1 VTLLA
6 RRPRNARSR
15 SSHEGRTVKLYEGGV
30 VKRTLAPYVAVRRD
44 ASQSFPIPV
53 RTNYGAVEWRHLP
66 GEVRDVTEDDVR
78 RMLLN
83 PFYAIEI
90 APILAEPHD
99 KMVSEDQWVAA
110 NAKLIQE
117 IGAEA
122 WLRGLLTV
130 LKGDFVT
137 GPTGTASDHV
147 PQGNRAQRRRR

>member
-1 VTLLA
+1 M
-6 RRPRNARSR
+6 
-15 SSHEGRTVKLYEGGV
+15 
-30 VKRTLAPYVAVRRD
+30 
-44 ASQSFPIPV
+44 
-53 RTNYGAVEWRHLP
+53 
-66 GEVRDVTEDDVR
+66 TEDDVR

-99 KMVSEDQWVAA
+99 TMVSEDQWVAA

-137 GPTGTASDHV
+137 GAAKTGDHV
-147 PQGNRAQRRRR
+147 PQGNRAQRRAQRRRR